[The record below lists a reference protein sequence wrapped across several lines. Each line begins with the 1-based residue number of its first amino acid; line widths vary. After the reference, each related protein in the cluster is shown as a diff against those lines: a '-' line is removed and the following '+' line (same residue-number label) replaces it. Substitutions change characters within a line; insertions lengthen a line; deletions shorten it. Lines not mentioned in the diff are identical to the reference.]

1 VKCPVCSTEIADKA
15 IVCYRCGTPT
25 AIPGTASKPVRRPGR
40 GRVIALL
47 VILAAMVGL
56 LLFTYLRRGL

>member
-25 AIPGTASKPVRRPGR
+25 AIPVTAAKPAQRRGR
-40 GRVIALL
+40 GRLITLL
-47 VILAAMVGL
+47 VILAALVCL
-56 LLFTYLRRGL
+56 LVFTYLRWSL